1 MEYYYGQP
9 EGDHITLEETES
21 RHLLRVR
28 RARPGDIVFVT
39 DGAGNLYE
47 ATVDEAGKSSCI
59 LRVKSTITTA
69 PPAFSLHIAVAPT
82 KNMDRIEWFLEKAV
96 ETGIGE
102 VSFIECSRSERRDLK
117 TDRLLRVMI
126 SSMKQSLGVF
136 LPKINP
142 MVKLD
147 AFLGRNFDVVRI
159 ICTSEAEAMST
170 MKKNCMPGLSLI
182 ALIGPEGDFHPDEL
196 KLAISRGFTPT
207 SLGNKRLR
215 TETAALN
222 VCTVFNFLQLQ

>member
-9 EGDHITLEETES
+9 EGDTITLDEAES
-21 RHLLRVR
+21 RHLLKVR
-28 RARPGDIVFVT
+28 RARPGDAVYVT

-47 ATVDEAGKSSCI
+47 ALVGDTHQKACV
-59 LRVKSTITTA
+59 LQVRSTKTFA
-69 PPAFSLHIAVAPT
+69 PPPFGLHIAVAPT

-96 ETGIGE
+96 ETGIAE

-126 SSMKQSLGVF
+126 SSMKQSLGVL
-136 LPKINP
+136 LPRINP
-142 MVKLD
+142 MMKLD
-147 AFLGRNFDVVRI
+147 AFLEKNFDAVRI
-159 ICTSEAEAMST
+159 ICTAEAEETST
-170 MKKNCMPGLSLI
+170 MKKNCMPGISLV

-196 KLAISRGFTPT
+196 KLATGKGFTPT
-207 SLGNKRLR
+207 LLGNKRLR